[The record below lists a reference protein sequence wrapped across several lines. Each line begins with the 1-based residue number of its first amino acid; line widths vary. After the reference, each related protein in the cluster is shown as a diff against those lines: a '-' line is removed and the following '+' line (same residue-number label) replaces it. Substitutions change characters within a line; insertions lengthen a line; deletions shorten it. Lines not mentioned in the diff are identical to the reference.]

1 MSLTAVSQVG
11 SKPKSLNTRRR
22 SLLKNS
28 LALASAASCG
38 AWAQPSKA
46 ASLAPWAIGQIV
58 DVSLAQQDVS
68 KDFLTGS
75 RTAWQEIN
83 AHGGLRGKKL
93 QHFVLETDGT
103 ATGLRSALNVLRD
116 NPACLA
122 LSGSAGDA
130 LAQSLARLMEQD
142 KLPLAHIAP
151 WLHSSEF
158 DADGRTFSI
167 FASRQEQIQHA
178 LKSLALM
185 GMTEIG
191 AVYASANEHALYR
204 ADVERLASNLKLQA
218 RHFPATQDLKA
229 IGQGMGAKSPVVLLF
244 LGGTPELAQ
253 FTQGLEAQSRQRYI
267 VALADVNLQTMLQMG
282 AARKTPVIATQVV
295 PVLTSNLA
303 IVRSFRES
311 LARYFDE
318 APTALSLAGYISAR
332 ASFDLMA
339 SVEGPLTR
347 ANLLA
352 ASQRSVGLDVG
363 GFQIA
368 LAGQKRTSAYVTQSM
383 LAADGRVLG

>member
-1 MSLTAVSQVG
+1 MPLLAVSQAG
-11 SKPKSLNTRRR
+11 SKPTSLNTRRR

-28 LALASAASCG
+28 LALASAASAG
-38 AWAQPSKA
+38 AWAQPLKT
-46 ASLAPWAIGQIV
+46 ASLPPWVIAQIV

-83 AHGGLRGKKL
+83 ARGGLRGKKL
-93 QHFVLETDGT
+93 QHLVLETDGT
-103 ATGLRSALNVLRD
+103 APSLRSALNALRD

-142 KLPLAHIAP
+142 KLPLAHLAP

-167 FASRQEQIQHA
+167 FASQQEQIQHA

-191 AVYASANEHALYR
+191 AVYASPSEHTLYR
-204 ADVERLASNLKLQA
+204 AEIERLANNLKLQA

-229 IGQGMGAKSPVVLLF
+229 IGQSMGAKSPVVLLF

-295 PVLTSNLA
+295 PVLTSNLPV
-303 IVRSFRES
+303 VRSFRES

-318 APTALSLAGYISAR
+318 APTALSLAGYIAAR

-339 SVEGPLTR
+339 SVEGPISR
-347 ANLLA
+347 ASLLA
-352 ASQRSVGLDVG
+352 ASQRSTGLDVG
-363 GFQIA
+363 GFQIS
-368 LAGQKRTSAYVTQSM
+368 LAAQKRTSAYVTQSM
-383 LAADGRVLG
+383 LTADGRVLG